1 MKGKKLDYSERTRI
15 IGEWVQRI
23 LSQYDM
29 PGTFTKDRARTEMNN
44 LVEDI
49 NSELPGGLK
58 GEDFTRTFDKMSIY
72 IRKKNP
78 GRSWPTIKV
87 FMSAVKDSI
96 TINKM
101 ISQSAAILK
110 FEPDHI
116 AAKRIKSGEPVGE
129 SYITGKGYQR
139 LIDANLIKESD
150 VDKYKNETS

>member
-1 MKGKKLDYSERTRI
+1 MKGKKLDYSERTRM

-58 GEDFTRTFDKMSIY
+58 GEDFTRTFDKMNIY

-87 FMSAVKDSI
+87 FMSAVKDSV

-101 ISQSAAILK
+101 ISQSSSVTK
-110 FEPDHI
+110 FDPDHI
-116 AAKRIKSGEPVGE
+116 AAKRIKTAQPVAE
-129 SYITGKGYQR
+129 SYISGKGYQR
-139 LIDANLIKESD
+139 LIEANLIDQED
-150 VDKYKNETS
+150 IEKYKRETS